1 MYLERIVET
10 KKSEV
15 QRLAVSFSLQEA
27 EKSILQMEPTR
38 GFHQALTSGRKREM
52 GLIAEVKKASP
63 SKGLIR
69 PDFHPVELARSY
81 EAAGADCISVLTDE
95 MYFQGSDTYLA
106 AIHEAVKVPLLRKD
120 FIIDERQIF
129 EARLLGADAVL
140 LIVAILSDQQLQ
152 SFLNTACALG
162 LDALVE
168 VHDELELERALRLN
182 SLNLIGIN
190 NRNLRTFE
198 TSLETTAMLAKRVPE
213 EITLISESGIRT
225 KEDMDLLAANGA
237 NGVLIGETF
246 MRREKVEEAVYELM
260 GPIRKVTSGRM
271 GSESE
276 AATHG

>member
-260 GPIRKVTSGRM
+260 GPIRKVTSGRT